1 MNHSIDMA
9 MESYINFNIGLV
21 QSECAQFKEHH
32 IVAYYG
38 DIGLDAIEQFHNVIK
53 DNVKKG
59 KRKKK
64 LLIILHTGGGVVEVV
79 EKFVE
84 VSRYFYNQIDFLVP
98 EYAMSAGTIW
108 CMSGD
113 NIYMNYASSLGP
125 IDPQVRNN
133 NGKWI
138 PALAYLEKFNEFI
151 EKSRDNQLTN
161 AELLLL
167 NNLDLAELERYQQA
181 ANLSVDL
188 LKQWLFTYKFKDW
201 TKHKTNPERQ
211 GETVTDEEKRERAR
225 KIAVDLNNTSKW
237 RSHNRF
243 ISMRTLQKDLR
254 LLIEDYSNDT
264 QMMYLIDKI
273 HTLILQF
280 LQKTGLSRVILGY
293 AEQENENL

>member
-1 MNHSIDMA
+1 
-9 MESYINFNIGLV
+9 
-21 QSECAQFKEHH
+21 
-32 IVAYYG
+32 
-38 DIGLDAIEQFHNVIK
+38 
-53 DNVKKG
+53 
-59 KRKKK
+59 
-64 LLIILHTGGGVVEVV
+64 
-79 EKFVE
+79 
-84 VSRYFYNQIDFLVP
+84 
-98 EYAMSAGTIW
+98 
-108 CMSGD
+108 
-113 NIYMNYASSLGP
+113 MNYASSLGP

-138 PALAYLEKFNEFI
+138 PALGYLEKFNEFI

-201 TKHKTNPERQ
+201 TEHKTNPERQ
-211 GETVTDEEKRERAR
+211 GEIVTDEEKRERAR
-225 KIAVDLNNTSKW
+225 TIAVDLNNTSKW

-243 ISMRTLQKDLR
+243 ISMKTLQEDLR
-254 LLIEDYSNDT
+254 LLIEDYSNDA

-293 AEQENENL
+293 AEQEDENV